1 MRGKK
6 TGGTPI
12 LQNIRKRIRHTAPCA
27 PGDGVVF
34 SVRTGKKPSGVK
46 VFRSVL
52 FWLVIWEAAARAL
65 DSALLLVSP
74 LAVCKRF
81 TELLPTGGFW
91 QNVAVSLWRI
101 GLGYLIGA
109 GCGILCGVLCAFS
122 PAASAL
128 FSPLLS
134 VVKATPV
141 TSLVIL
147 ALVWIKSYNLSVFIC
162 FLMVF
167 PILTEAVREG
177 IADASREL
185 LELAFVFRFPVWK
198 KVKLIYLPAIRP
210 LLISALSTSI
220 GFAWKA
226 GIAGEAFARPRLGV
240 GSRLY
245 DAKVYLET
253 PDLFCW
259 TLTIIL
265 LSMAIEKLVLL
276 LLRRGG
282 GETRQASGKE
292 GA

>member
-1 MRGKK
+1 M
-6 TGGTPI
+6 
-12 LQNIRKRIRHTAPCA
+12 
-27 PGDGVVF
+27 VF
-34 SVRTGKKPSGVK
+34 SVRTGNKPGK
-46 VFRSVL
+46 LAILLSVL
-52 FWLVIWEAAARAL
+52 LWLTVWELTARAL
-65 DSALLLVSP
+65 DSTLLLVSP
-74 LAVCKRF
+74 VTVLVRLAELIRTGEFWSNVF
-81 TELLPTGGFW
+81 T
-91 QNVAVSLWRI
+91 SLWRI
-101 GLGYLIGA
+101 GAGYLLGA
-109 GCGILCGVLCAFS
+109 GCGILCGVLCAFF
-122 PAASAL
+122 PAAAAL

-147 ALVWIKSYNLSVFIC
+147 ALVWIKSYNLSIFIC

-177 IADASREL
+177 ILDADREL
-185 LELAFVFRFPVWK
+185 LELAFVFRFPAWK
-198 KVKLIYLPAIRP
+198 RLKLIYLPSIRP
-210 LLISALSTSI
+210 QMISALSTSI

-226 GIAGEAFARPRLGV
+226 GIAGEVFARPTLGV

-259 TLTIIL
+259 TLLIIL

-282 GETRQASGKE
+282 RETAPEISGKE
-292 GA
+292 EA